1 MSEIYNQEYYHTD
14 CGPIP
19 YEEPEQ
25 WEIFFGA
32 IADRIV
38 QDLRPRT
45 VLDAGCAMGYLVAA
59 LRERGVEAYGIDIS
73 DYAICCVREDIRPY
87 CAVGSLL
94 DPLPEGLPEQYDVV
108 VTIEVLEHL
117 YADAGKKAIQNLC
130 SLANTVIFSSSPD
143 DFTEKTHLNVQQR
156 EYWARLFAENGF
168 YDDLNYR
175 PTYITYHAACYRKKS
190 DVLRQIEDYERNIR
204 LMDGVHR
211 DMLEQAAKR
220 PFQANLYWAGNEEGF
235 SEAQTLHYIGDE
247 RDGQVRME
255 VRLPKVS
262 ALRFD
267 PAEKPCIV
275 EDLHVYSDI
284 GTLRAV
290 PENGIEWSGYTVFL
304 EQDPKFRIELEGKA
318 ISSLIIRAH
327 VIPLQYPENT
337 GILAQL
343 FADWEDA
350 KREQNRL
357 NEELSRREG
366 AYRSA
371 AARQEAVQQAQ
382 LKQQEEQYQTQ
393 LKQQEEQ
400 HQTQLETSRR
410 QIVQLEKDKRA
421 MQEELAH
428 YKTHYHAAIVQ
439 REELKRKLSDS
450 ERAYSEISNAFFWK
464 ITWIFRVIVDMVK
477 RPFIKTR
484 YGRLFGK
491 GMRSLK
497 KNGLRNTWRKV
508 QDWRK
513 HRQNFVGLA
522 KKPLFT
528 KEELEA
534 QRHVQFAR
542 DVKFSIVVPLYNT
555 PARFL
560 HEMIRS
566 VLDQTYGNWEL
577 CMADGSDAQ
586 HENVGQIC
594 KQYVRK
600 DSRIHYVKLEKNLGI
615 SGNTNACLEMS
626 TGDYIGLFD
635 HDDLLHPAALFEV
648 MRAICEQ
655 DADFIYTDENTFHDK
670 PEDAFCPHFKPDFAP
685 DTLRANNYICH
696 FTVFKRQLMD
706 QAGRFNSKYDGSQDF
721 DMVLRLTE
729 KAEKIFHIPEI
740 LYFWRAHKDS
750 VAQGIEAKPYVIE
763 AAKGAITE
771 HLSRV
776 GLEGFVEDTVVPSM
790 YRIKYTIKAIPKISI
805 IIANCDHAD
814 DLRKCI
820 TSIQKLTTYKNW
832 EIIIV
837 ENNSIEIAT
846 RDYYQEL
853 QQLENIKIVTW
864 EAKNGEFNYSA
875 INNYGAK
882 FATGEYILLLNND
895 TEVISAD
902 WIQEMLMFAQRTDVG
917 AVGAKLYYFDDTI
930 QHAGIGIDILTLA
943 GHYHRGFDRC
953 DFGYMGRL
961 IYAHNVSAV
970 TAACMMIRRNVWKE
984 VGGLDETFQ
993 VAFND
998 VDLCMR
1004 IRQAGY
1010 LIVWTPYAELY
1021 HYESKSRGYDDTPE
1035 KQKRFEGEVRRFQT
1049 RWAKELA
1056 AGDPYYNP
1064 NLTLD
1069 REDFSLR

>member
-930 QHAGIGIDILTLA
+930 QHAGIGIGILTLA

>member
-290 PENGIEWSGYTVFL
+290 PENGIEWLGYTIFL
-304 EQDPKFRIELEGKA
+304 EQDPRFRIELEGKA
-318 ISSLIIRAH
+318 VSSLTIRAH
-327 VIPLQYPENT
+327 VLPLQYPENT
-337 GILAQL
+337 EMLAQL

-371 AARQEAVQQAQ
+371 VAGQEAVQQAQ

-410 QIVQLEKDKRA
+410 RIVQLEKDKRA

-450 ERAYSEISNAFFWK
+450 EQAYSEISNAFFWK

-508 QDWRK
+508 RDWRK
-513 HRQNFVGLA
+513 HRQNFAGLA
-522 KKPLFT
+522 NKPLFT

-534 QRHVQFAR
+534 QRHVRFSR

-555 PARFL
+555 PLQFL

-586 HENVGQIC
+586 HGNVEQAC
-594 KQYVRK
+594 KKYCQK
-600 DSRIHYVKLEKNLGI
+600 DSRVHYLKLDKNLGI
-615 SGNTNACLEMS
+615 SGNTNACLEMA
-626 TGDYIGLFD
+626 TGNYIGLFD

-648 MRAICEQ
+648 MWAICEQ

-670 PEDAFCPHFKPDFAP
+670 PEDAYCPAFKPDYAP
-685 DTLRANNYICH
+685 DTLRSYNYICH
-696 FTVFKRQLMD
+696 FTVF
-706 QAGRFNSKYDGSQDF
+706 SKKLLEKTGGGFRSECDGSQDY
-721 DMVLRLTE
+721 DLVLRLTE
-729 KAEKIFHIPEI
+729 KASHIVHIPKI
-740 LYFWRAHKDS
+740 LYYWRSHSNS
-750 VAQGIEAKPYVIE
+750 VASDISAKPYTVT
-763 AAKGAITE
+763 AAKLALSE
-771 HLSRV
+771 HLARI
-776 GLEGFVEDTVVPSM
+776 GLPGEVLDAVLPST
-790 YRIKYTIKAIPKISI
+790 YKIQYEIIGKPLVSILIPNK
-805 IIANCDHAD
+805 DYAD
-814 DLRKCI
+814 DLYKCI
-820 TSIQKLTTYKNW
+820 TSICTKTTYPAW
-832 EIIIV
+832 EIIII
-837 ENNSIEIAT
+837 ENNSTEQKT
-846 RDYYQEL
+846 FDYYEQV
-853 QQLENIKIVTW
+853 QNDNRIQVIQWEN
-864 EAKNGEFNYSA
+864 EFNYA
-875 INNYGAK
+875 AVNNWGAQY
-882 FATGEYILLLNND
+882 ARGEHLLLLNND
-895 TEVISAD
+895 VEVITPD
-902 WIQEMLMFAQRTDVG
+902 WIEQMLMFSQRRDVG
-917 AVGAKLYYFDDTI
+917 AVGCMLYYPDDTV
-930 QHAGIGIDILTLA
+930 QHAGVILGIGGVA
-943 GHYHRGFDRC
+943 GHAHKHFFRNDY
-953 DFGYMGRL
+953 GYMSRMT
-961 IYAHNVSAV
+961 IAQNYSAV
-970 TAACMMIRRNVWKE
+970 TAACMMIRRDVWDE
-984 VGGLDETFQ
+984 MQGLDEAFQ

-1021 HYESKSRGYDDTPE
+1021 HYESKSRGYEDTPK
-1035 KQKRFEGEVRRFQT
+1035 KQKRFEGEVRRFQS

-1056 AGDPYYNP
+1056 DGDPYYNP

-1069 REDFSLR
+1069 REDFSLK

>member
-117 YADAGKKAIQNLC
+117 YADAGEKAIQNLC
-130 SLANTVIFSSSPD
+130 SLADTVIFSSSPD

-175 PTYITYHAACYRKKS
+175 PTYITYHADCYRKKS

-204 LMDGVHR
+204 LMDGLHR

-930 QHAGIGIDILTLA
+930 QHAGIGIGILTLA

-970 TAACMMIRRNVWKE
+970 TAACMMIRGNVWKE

>member
-290 PENGIEWSGYTVFL
+290 PENGIEWSGYTIFL
-304 EQDPKFRIELEGKA
+304 EQDPRFRIELEGKA
-318 ISSLIIRAH
+318 VSSLTIRAH
-327 VIPLQYPENT
+327 VLPLQYPENT
-337 GILAQL
+337 GMLAQL

-371 AARQEAVQQAQ
+371 VARQEAVQQA
-382 LKQQEEQYQTQ
+382 Q

-410 QIVQLEKDKRA
+410 RIVQLEKDKQA

-450 ERAYSEISNAFFWK
+450 EQAYSEISNAFFWK

-513 HRQNFVGLA
+513 HRQNFARLA

-542 DVKFSIVVPLYNT
+542 DIKFSIVVPLYNT

-729 KAEKIFHIPEI
+729 KAEKIFHISEI

-853 QQLENIKIVTW
+853 KQLENIKIVTW

-930 QHAGIGIDILTLA
+930 QHAGIGIGILTLA

>member
-130 SLANTVIFSSSPD
+130 SLADTVIFSSSPD

-204 LMDGVHR
+204 LMDGLHR

-267 PAEKPCIV
+267 PAEKSCIV

-290 PENGIEWSGYTVFL
+290 PENGIEWLGYTIFL
-304 EQDPKFRIELEGKA
+304 EQDPRFRIELEGKA
-318 ISSLIIRAH
+318 VSSLTIRAH
-327 VIPLQYPENT
+327 VLPLQYPENT
-337 GILAQL
+337 EMLAQL

-371 AARQEAVQQAQ
+371 VARQEAVQQA
-382 LKQQEEQYQTQ
+382 Q

-410 QIVQLEKDKRA
+410 RIVQLEKDKQA

-450 ERAYSEISNAFFWK
+450 EQAYSEISNAFFWK

-513 HRQNFVGLA
+513 HRQNFARLA

-542 DVKFSIVVPLYNT
+542 DIKFSIVVPLYNT

-729 KAEKIFHIPEI
+729 KAEKIFHISEI

-853 QQLENIKIVTW
+853 KQLENIKIVTW

-930 QHAGIGIDILTLA
+930 QHAGIGIGILTLA

>member
-371 AARQEAVQQAQ
+371 VARQEAVQQA
-382 LKQQEEQYQTQ
+382 Q

-410 QIVQLEKDKRA
+410 RIVQLEKDKQA

-439 REELKRKLSDS
+439 QEELKRKLSDS
-450 ERAYSEISNAFFWK
+450 EQAYSEISNAFFWK

-513 HRQNFVGLA
+513 HRQNFAGLA

-542 DVKFSIVVPLYNT
+542 DIKFSIVVPLYNT

-729 KAEKIFHIPEI
+729 KAEKIFHISEI

-853 QQLENIKIVTW
+853 KQLENIKIVTW

-930 QHAGIGIDILTLA
+930 QHAGIGIGILTLA

>member
-371 AARQEAVQQAQ
+371 VARQEAVQQA
-382 LKQQEEQYQTQ
+382 Q

-410 QIVQLEKDKRA
+410 RIVQLEKDKQA

-450 ERAYSEISNAFFWK
+450 EQAYSEISNAFFWK

-513 HRQNFVGLA
+513 HRQNFAGLA

-542 DVKFSIVVPLYNT
+542 DIKFSIVVPLYNT

-729 KAEKIFHIPEI
+729 KAEKIFHISEI

-853 QQLENIKIVTW
+853 KQLENIKIVTW

-930 QHAGIGIDILTLA
+930 QHAGIGIGILTLA

>member
-130 SLANTVIFSSSPD
+130 SLADTVIFSSSPD

-290 PENGIEWSGYTVFL
+290 PENGIEWSGYTIFL
-304 EQDPKFRIELEGKA
+304 EQDPRFRIELEGKA
-318 ISSLIIRAH
+318 VSSLTIRAH
-327 VIPLQYPENT
+327 VLPLQYPENT
-337 GILAQL
+337 GMLAQL

-371 AARQEAVQQAQ
+371 VARQEAVQQA
-382 LKQQEEQYQTQ
+382 Q

-410 QIVQLEKDKRA
+410 RIVQLEKDKQA

-450 ERAYSEISNAFFWK
+450 EQAYSEISNAFFWK

-513 HRQNFVGLA
+513 HRQNFAGLA

-542 DVKFSIVVPLYNT
+542 DIKFSIVVPLYNT

-729 KAEKIFHIPEI
+729 KAEKIFHISEI

-853 QQLENIKIVTW
+853 KQLENIKIVTW

-930 QHAGIGIDILTLA
+930 QHAGIGIGILTLA

>member
-117 YADAGKKAIQNLC
+117 YADAGEKAIQNLC
-130 SLANTVIFSSSPD
+130 SLADTVIFSSSPD

-204 LMDGVHR
+204 LMDGLHR

-930 QHAGIGIDILTLA
+930 QHAGIGIGILTLA

>member
-130 SLANTVIFSSSPD
+130 SLADTVIFSSSPD

-290 PENGIEWSGYTVFL
+290 PENGIEWSGYTIFL
-304 EQDPKFRIELEGKA
+304 EQDPRFRIELEGKA
-318 ISSLIIRAH
+318 VSSLTIRAH
-327 VIPLQYPENT
+327 VLPLQYPENT
-337 GILAQL
+337 GMLAQL

-371 AARQEAVQQAQ
+371 VARQEAVQQA
-382 LKQQEEQYQTQ
+382 Q

-410 QIVQLEKDKRA
+410 RIVQLEKDKQA

-450 ERAYSEISNAFFWK
+450 EQAYSEISNAFFWK

-513 HRQNFVGLA
+513 HRQNFAGLA

-542 DVKFSIVVPLYNT
+542 DIKFSIVVPLYNT

-721 DMVLRLTE
+721 DMVLRLPE
-729 KAEKIFHIPEI
+729 KAEKIFHISEI

-853 QQLENIKIVTW
+853 KQLENIKIVTW

-930 QHAGIGIDILTLA
+930 QHAGIGIGILTLA

>member
-350 KREQNRL
+350 KR
-357 NEELSRREG
+357 
-366 AYRSA
+366 
-371 AARQEAVQQAQ
+371 
-382 LKQQEEQYQTQ
+382 EQYQTQ

-930 QHAGIGIDILTLA
+930 QHAGIGIGILTLA

>member
-930 QHAGIGIDILTLA
+930 QHAGIGIGILTLA

-1049 RWAKELA
+1049 RWEKELA
-1056 AGDPYYNP
+1056 SGDPYYNP

>member
-290 PENGIEWSGYTVFL
+290 PENGIEWSGYTIFL
-304 EQDPKFRIELEGKA
+304 EQDPRFRIELEGKA
-318 ISSLIIRAH
+318 VSSLTIRAH
-327 VIPLQYPENT
+327 VLPLQYPENT
-337 GILAQL
+337 GMLAQL

-371 AARQEAVQQAQ
+371 VARQEAVQQA
-382 LKQQEEQYQTQ
+382 Q

-410 QIVQLEKDKRA
+410 RIVQLEKDKQA

-450 ERAYSEISNAFFWK
+450 EQAYSEISNAFFWK

-513 HRQNFVGLA
+513 HRQNFAGLA

-542 DVKFSIVVPLYNT
+542 DIKFSIVVPLYNT

-729 KAEKIFHIPEI
+729 KAEKIFHISEI

-776 GLEGFVEDTVVPSM
+776 GLEGFVEDPVVPSM

-853 QQLENIKIVTW
+853 KQLENIKIVTW

-930 QHAGIGIDILTLA
+930 QHAGIGIGILTLA

>member
-130 SLANTVIFSSSPD
+130 SLADTVIFSSSPD

-290 PENGIEWSGYTVFL
+290 PENGIEWSGYTIFL
-304 EQDPKFRIELEGKA
+304 EQDPRFRIELEGKA
-318 ISSLIIRAH
+318 VSSLTIRAH
-327 VIPLQYPENT
+327 VLPLQYPENT
-337 GILAQL
+337 GMLAQL

-371 AARQEAVQQAQ
+371 VARQEAVQQA
-382 LKQQEEQYQTQ
+382 Q

-410 QIVQLEKDKRA
+410 RIVQLEKDKQA

-450 ERAYSEISNAFFWK
+450 EQAYSEISNAFFWK

-513 HRQNFVGLA
+513 HRQNFAGLA

-542 DVKFSIVVPLYNT
+542 DIKFSIVVPLYNT

-729 KAEKIFHIPEI
+729 KAEKIFHISEI

-853 QQLENIKIVTW
+853 KQLENIKIVTW

-930 QHAGIGIDILTLA
+930 QHAGIGIGILTLA

-984 VGGLDETFQ
+984 VGGLDETYQ

>member
-130 SLANTVIFSSSPD
+130 SLADTVIFSSSPD

-204 LMDGVHR
+204 LMDGLHR

-267 PAEKPCIV
+267 PAEKSCIV

-290 PENGIEWSGYTVFL
+290 PENGIEWLGYTIFL
-304 EQDPKFRIELEGKA
+304 EQDPRFRIELEGKA
-318 ISSLIIRAH
+318 VSSLTIRAH
-327 VIPLQYPENT
+327 VLPLQYPENT
-337 GILAQL
+337 EMLAQL

-371 AARQEAVQQAQ
+371 VARQEAVQQA
-382 LKQQEEQYQTQ
+382 Q

-410 QIVQLEKDKRA
+410 RIVQLEKDKQA

-450 ERAYSEISNAFFWK
+450 EQAYSEISNAFFWK

-513 HRQNFVGLA
+513 HRQNFARLA

-542 DVKFSIVVPLYNT
+542 DIKFSIVVPLYNT

-729 KAEKIFHIPEI
+729 KAEKIFHISEI

-790 YRIKYTIKAIPKISI
+790 YRIKYTSKAIPKISI
-805 IIANCDHAD
+805 IIANCEHAD

-853 QQLENIKIVTW
+853 KQLENIKIVTW

-930 QHAGIGIDILTLA
+930 QHAGIGIGILTLA

>member
-190 DVLRQIEDYERNIR
+190 DVVRQIEDYERNIR

-930 QHAGIGIDILTLA
+930 QHAGIGIGILTLA

-1035 KQKRFEGEVRRFQT
+1035 KQQRFEGEVRRFQT

>member
-930 QHAGIGIDILTLA
+930 QHAGIGIGILTLA

-1069 REDFSLR
+1069 REDFH

>member
-130 SLANTVIFSSSPD
+130 SWANTVIFSSSPD

-930 QHAGIGIDILTLA
+930 QHAGIGIGILTLA

>member
-130 SLANTVIFSSSPD
+130 SLADTVIFSSSPD

-204 LMDGVHR
+204 LMDGLHR

-267 PAEKPCIV
+267 PAEKSCIV

-290 PENGIEWSGYTVFL
+290 PENGIEWLGYTIFL
-304 EQDPKFRIELEGKA
+304 EQDPRFRIELEGKA
-318 ISSLIIRAH
+318 ASSLTIRAH
-327 VIPLQYPENT
+327 VLPLQYPENT
-337 GILAQL
+337 EMLAQL

-371 AARQEAVQQAQ
+371 VARQEAVQQA
-382 LKQQEEQYQTQ
+382 Q

-410 QIVQLEKDKRA
+410 RIVQLEKDKQA

-450 ERAYSEISNAFFWK
+450 EQAYSEISNAFFWK

-513 HRQNFVGLA
+513 HRQNFARLA

-542 DVKFSIVVPLYNT
+542 DIKFSIVVPLYNT

-729 KAEKIFHIPEI
+729 KAEKIFHISEI

-853 QQLENIKIVTW
+853 KQLENIKIVTW

-930 QHAGIGIDILTLA
+930 QHAGIGIGILTLA

>member
-130 SLANTVIFSSSPD
+130 SLADTVIFSSSPD

-204 LMDGVHR
+204 LMDGLHR

-267 PAEKPCIV
+267 PAEKSCIV

-290 PENGIEWSGYTVFL
+290 PENGIEWLGYTIFL
-304 EQDPKFRIELEGKA
+304 EQDPRFRIELEGKA
-318 ISSLIIRAH
+318 VSSLTIRAH
-327 VIPLQYPENT
+327 VLPLQYPENT
-337 GILAQL
+337 EMLAQL

-371 AARQEAVQQAQ
+371 VARQEAVQQA
-382 LKQQEEQYQTQ
+382 Q

-410 QIVQLEKDKRA
+410 RIVQLEKDKQA

-450 ERAYSEISNAFFWK
+450 EQAYSEISNAFFWK

-513 HRQNFVGLA
+513 HRQNFARLA

-542 DVKFSIVVPLYNT
+542 DIKFSIVVPLYNT

-626 TGDYIGLFD
+626 TGDYIGLLD

-729 KAEKIFHIPEI
+729 KAEKIFHISEI

-837 ENNSIEIAT
+837 EN
-846 RDYYQEL
+846 
-853 QQLENIKIVTW
+853 K
-864 EAKNGEFNYSA
+864 K
-875 INNYGAK
+875 
-882 FATGEYILLLNND
+882 
-895 TEVISAD
+895 
-902 WIQEMLMFAQRTDVG
+902 
-917 AVGAKLYYFDDTI
+917 
-930 QHAGIGIDILTLA
+930 
-943 GHYHRGFDRC
+943 
-953 DFGYMGRL
+953 
-961 IYAHNVSAV
+961 
-970 TAACMMIRRNVWKE
+970 
-984 VGGLDETFQ
+984 
-993 VAFND
+993 
-998 VDLCMR
+998 
-1004 IRQAGY
+1004 
-1010 LIVWTPYAELY
+1010 
-1021 HYESKSRGYDDTPE
+1021 
-1035 KQKRFEGEVRRFQT
+1035 
-1049 RWAKELA
+1049 
-1056 AGDPYYNP
+1056 
-1064 NLTLD
+1064 
-1069 REDFSLR
+1069 

>member
-117 YADAGKKAIQNLC
+117 YADTGKKAIQNLC
-130 SLANTVIFSSSPD
+130 SLADTVIFSSSPD

-290 PENGIEWSGYTVFL
+290 PENGIEWSGYTIFL
-304 EQDPKFRIELEGKA
+304 EQDPRFRIELEGKA
-318 ISSLIIRAH
+318 VSSLTIRAH
-327 VIPLQYPENT
+327 VLPLQYPENT
-337 GILAQL
+337 GMLAQL

-371 AARQEAVQQAQ
+371 VARQEAVQQA
-382 LKQQEEQYQTQ
+382 Q

-410 QIVQLEKDKRA
+410 RIVQLEKDKQA

-450 ERAYSEISNAFFWK
+450 EQAYSEISNAFFWK

-513 HRQNFVGLA
+513 HRQNFAGLA

-542 DVKFSIVVPLYNT
+542 DIKFSIVVPLYNT

-902 WIQEMLMFAQRTDVG
+902 WIQEMLMFAQCTDVG

-930 QHAGIGIDILTLA
+930 QHAGIGIGILTLA

>member
-534 QRHVQFAR
+534 QRYVQFAR

-586 HENVGQIC
+586 HGNVEQAC
-594 KQYVRK
+594 KKYCQK
-600 DSRIHYVKLEKNLGI
+600 DSRVHYLKLDKNLGI
-615 SGNTNACLEMS
+615 SGNTNACLEMA
-626 TGDYIGLFD
+626 TGNYIGLFD

-648 MRAICEQ
+648 MWAICEQ

-930 QHAGIGIDILTLA
+930 QHAGIGIGILTLA